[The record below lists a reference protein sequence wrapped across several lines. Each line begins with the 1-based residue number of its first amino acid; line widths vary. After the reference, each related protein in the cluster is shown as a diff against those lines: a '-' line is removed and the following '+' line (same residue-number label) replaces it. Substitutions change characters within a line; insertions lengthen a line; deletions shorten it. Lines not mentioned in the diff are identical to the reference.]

1 MREGKRRAMDRLVLE
16 ALGEKMEKTKL
27 RSDKGD
33 KTLTFASEGRVL
45 YRGRK
50 CSYCGK
56 LIWGES
62 SKSFVEANL
71 DLYFKMERHKKE
83 AHRKTVE
90 RARKKGPVASSREV

>member
-1 MREGKRRAMDRLVLE
+1 MREAKSREMNRLVLK
-16 ALGEKMEKTKL
+16 ALGEKMERTKL

-56 LIWGES
+56 LIWGQS
-62 SKSFVEANL
+62 SKSFVKANL

-83 AHRKTVE
+83 AHRKAVE
-90 RARKKGPVASSREV
+90 RARRKKLVASSGEV